1 MKYIIFGIILILVCL
16 IVHFV
21 QKCQQNS
28 AIDSIISPSKVN
40 YEWMSLSYEELS
52 ELFDKRMEE
61 HNQQQIDEDGYA
73 ETKAMSEEDFEM
85 FKELLRR
92 DIKAKEDL

>member
-1 MKYIIFGIILILVCL
+1 MKYIIFVIIFILVCV

-28 AIDSIISPSKVN
+28 IDSIIPPSQVD
-40 YEWMSLSYEELS
+40 YEWMSLSDEELS
-52 ELFDKRMEE
+52 ELFDKRMKEQDLREE
-61 HNQQQIDEDGYA
+61 TEDGYI
-73 ETKAMSEEDFEM
+73 EDEAMSEEDFEM

-92 DIKAKEDL
+92 DIKAKENL